1 MVMQMDDFGS
11 GDLENKVDDFEKA
24 RAGHEL
30 EQLWVTRVW
39 DKQMLFSSLSF
50 SLSNLHFR
58 WQGRVCEAMRIE
70 SAGRV
75 SSGSLPAWDNDSR
88 DSLKGTR

>member
-30 EQLWVTRVW
+30 VLGTNKCCSPPCLSR
-39 DKQMLFSSLSF
+39 SLISIF
-50 SLSNLHFR
+50 
-58 WQGRVCEAMRIE
+58 
-70 SAGRV
+70 AGRAV
-75 SSGSLPAWDNDSR
+75 CARRCELSRRGECPRGSLPAWDNDSR

>member
-30 EQLWVTRVW
+30 VLGTNKCCSPPCLSR
-39 DKQMLFSSLSF
+39 SLI
-50 SLSNLHFR
+50 HFR

-75 SSGSLPAWDNDSR
+75 SSGLAASL
-88 DSLKGTR
+88 G